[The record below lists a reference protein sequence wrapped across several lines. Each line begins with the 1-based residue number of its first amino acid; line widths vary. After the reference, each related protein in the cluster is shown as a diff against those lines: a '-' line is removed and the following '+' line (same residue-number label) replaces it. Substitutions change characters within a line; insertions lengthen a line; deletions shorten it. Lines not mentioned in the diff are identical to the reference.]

1 MARVWLQ
8 DGSTQ
13 IVRSKY
19 TTLDVGHS
27 DGSQLKSNAPGDIC
41 NTDILRQLT
50 ATNPASWYFL
60 PWH

>member
-1 MARVWLQ
+1 MSRVWLQ
-8 DGSTQ
+8 DSSTQ

-50 ATNPASWYFL
+50 ATNPAS
-60 PWH
+60 